1 MPAVHCHE
9 IVMQLSQSIGASRLS
24 HCTGV
29 PMSTADETERHR
41 MTEHT
46 VRAFTEQL
54 EQLSASVAQMGG
66 LAEAQLAD
74 AIEAIARR
82 DTALAES
89 AVGGDKR
96 IDDLQ
101 HEVEDRALK
110 LLALRQPMA
119 GDLRETLAAIK
130 IASELERIGDLA
142 KNIAKRAIVLNRE
155 QPIRLTQ
162 SLARMGRAT
171 LSQLK
176 LVLDS
181 YSDRDEEEAK
191 TVWSQDGDI
200 DEIYNS
206 LFRELLTYMMEDP
219 RTIGMCTHLLFV
231 AKNIERTGDH
241 ATNIAEVVYHM
252 VSGDHLTSERPKADT
267 TSETSVP
274 FEGKR

>member
-1 MPAVHCHE
+1 
-9 IVMQLSQSIGASRLS
+9 
-24 HCTGV
+24 
-29 PMSTADETERHR
+29 MSD
-41 MTEHT
+41 HT
-46 VRAFTEQL
+46 VKAFTEQL
-54 EQLSASVAQMGG
+54 EQLTTTVAQMGG

-74 AIEAIARR
+74 SIEAIARR

-89 AVGGDKR
+89 AIAGDPR
-96 IDDLQ
+96 IDQLQ
-101 HEVEDRALK
+101 QSIEDQSLK

-119 GDLRETLAAIK
+119 VDLRETLAAIK

-142 KNIAKRAIVLNRE
+142 KNIAKRALVLNRE
-155 QPIRLTQ
+155 PPIRLTQ

-176 LVLDS
+176 LVLDA
-181 YSDRDEEEAK
+181 YSDRDAAGAEA
-191 TVWSQDGDI
+191 VWRNDGEI

-219 RTIGMCTHLLFV
+219 RTIGLCTHLLFV

-252 VSGDHLTSERPKADT
+252 ASGRHLTTERPKADVTSST
-267 TSETSVP
+267 TIP
-274 FEGKR
+274 FERKA